1 MPGNW
6 GSNWHGDCN
15 RRHTAVDRARLCGP
29 PGRAPCDPPLQSQA
43 DSDTGGAASKGPRVA
58 ASSPFSPRPY
68 SRAADRTRV
77 GRNPDPRGPLPSCVY
92 SLYISTCSVCV
103 ASSTPRGCFLE
114 VPGVPVGL
122 GVAIVGARVAHLGRS
137 ILGSCFVLGR
147 RCGIPGMLCM
157 SLGFLFL
164 GLCSSLGFVF
174 FVSSRS
180 TDVSVSPLLSPL
192 TVGSFPPPVDRVKWS
207 L

>member
-1 MPGNW
+1 LSRPG
-6 GSNWHGDCN
+6 S
-15 RRHTAVDRARLCGP
+15 RVDRI
-29 PGRAPCDPPLQSQA
+29 
-43 DSDTGGAASKGPRVA
+43 GAL
-58 ASSPFSPRPY
+58 
-68 SRAADRTRV
+68 
-77 GRNPDPRGPLPSCVY
+77 GRNPDPPAAFIESILLP
-92 SLYISTCSVCV
+92 YISTCSVCV

-174 FVSSRS
+174 FVSSGR
-180 TDVSVSPLLSPL
+180 TGVSVSPLLSPL
-192 TVGSFPPPVDRVKWS
+192 TVGSFPPPVFRVKGVCS
-207 L
+207 FGLVYCGFTVDRR